1 MIKWKLCPFWQP
13 LKCWHRFLVRQR
25 ERERRERARRF
36 SKLFL
41 YCRYNSIETLGTAFS
56 PVKSDIQGN
65 ITKIKARYDQAP
77 EKSKTLQSLVQAER
91 AEKGKTATE
100 ALLWLKRGL
109 EFTSLALRFNIDSPS
124 EELSASFSRAY
135 GQTLSKYHSFLIRP
149 IFSVAMSAC
158 PSRVNFYKTLAE
170 SGDVIKVKTQL
181 NEWVAG
187 LESRL
192 AIVVKFYDAEKLS

>member
-1 MIKWKLCPFWQP
+1 MVL
-13 LKCWHRFLVRQR
+13 
-25 ERERRERARRF
+25 
-36 SKLFL
+36 
-41 YCRYNSIETLGTAFS
+41 
-56 PVKSDIQGN
+56 
-65 ITKIKARYDQAP
+65 
-77 EKSKTLQSLVQAER
+77 AER
-91 AEKGKTATE
+91 AEKGKNATE

-109 EFTSLALRFNIDSPS
+109 EFTSLALRFNIDTPS

-170 SGDVIKVKTQL
+170 SGDVEKVKTQL
-181 NEWVAG
+181 NEWVTG

-192 AIVVKFYDAEKLS
+192 AMVVKFYDAEKLS

>member
-1 MIKWKLCPFWQP
+1 MTFFDTHPASFNSCNISNDQVETLPFLAAAEVLAQI
-13 LKCWHRFLVRQR
+13 L
-25 ERERRERARRF
+25 
-36 SKLFL
+36 
-41 YCRYNSIETLGTAFS
+41 ETLGTAFS